1 MKTKTLTNIRNFA
14 YSHFAMANSEQSQ
27 MRIRNVSVGLQRRT
41 RTDITDMDN
50 GKKFVFDIA
59 LLETHH
65 GNYVHLMLAIARS
78 SLSSICDLADRYLER
93 RGNKD

>member
-1 MKTKTLTNIRNFA
+1 
-14 YSHFAMANSEQSQ
+14 

-65 GNYVHLMLAIARS
+65 GNYVHTSDARDRSLLAKFHLR
-78 SLSSICDLADRYLER
+78 LGR
-93 RGNKD
+93 